1 MRARETSD
9 EVDSL
14 STMLVGEKRFQQ
26 WRQQLDWS
34 NLYGTWGAWKNF
46 AETLTGAWW
55 RVDGQMVMIL
65 VALCRAVEDIHDNIS
80 YVLIGGPMWE
90 IRQRQWSWWR
100 RASFQWWR
108 FNLDGSRVIKR
119 GHRKGLLTEE
129 VEAAENTNKDKTTR
143 HKKIRA
149 LTLIPC

>member
-1 MRARETSD
+1 MKARETSD

-14 STMLVGEKRFQQ
+14 STMLVGENRFQQ
-26 WRQQLDWS
+26 WRQQLDRS

-55 RVDGQMVMIL
+55 RVDGQMVMIP
-65 VALCRAVEDIHDNIS
+65 VALCRAVEDIHNNIS
-80 YVLIGGPMWE
+80 YVLIGGQMWE

-108 FNLDGSRVIKR
+108 FNLEDLWWRQSNQERTSKRFINRRSWGSGKYQQRQDYK
-119 GHRKGLLTEE
+119 TQ
-129 VEAAENTNKDKTTR
+129 EN
-143 HKKIRA
+143 
-149 LTLIPC
+149 

>member
-1 MRARETSD
+1 MSD

-34 NLYGTWGAWKNF
+34 NLYGTWGAWKNL

-55 RVDGQMVMIL
+55 RVDGQMVMIP

-90 IRQRQWSWWR
+90 IWQRQWSWWR
-100 RASFQWWR
+100 RVSFQWWR
-108 FNLDGSRVIKR
+108 FNLEDLWWRQINQERTLKRFTNWRSWGSRKYQ
-119 GHRKGLLTEE
+119 
-129 VEAAENTNKDKTTR
+129 KDKTTR